1 VSEIRWPFRP
11 ALDAVVPY
19 KGGMSL
25 AEAGRRY
32 RRTRFAKLAS
42 NENPFGPSPRVLDAV
57 RGALREVEFY
67 PDAACNELRTRIA
80 TDLGL
85 DPDCLVF
92 GPGSEAIL
100 DYALRATVDPGQVV
114 VQSSPTFPSYGIVA
128 KGIGAVLRDVPRKQ
142 DWSLDVDAVI
152 AAVQNDARVLV
163 LCTPNNPTGNFIDRA
178 DFERILAALPKDVVL
193 LLDEAYREYVDPARS
208 FDPLPLL
215 RQWGGTWLAL
225 RTFSKAYGLAS
236 MRVGYG
242 IASSPD
248 FVSYI
253 DRLRPFFNVPT
264 LSQVAALA
272 AWSDQA
278 HLERT
283 VADTVAERE
292 RLLPRLRELGLTPS
306 DSQANFHLFEVA
318 DASAMAE
325 AMLAEGV
332 IVRPVPAGG
341 GRSFLRVSIGTP
353 ADNDLMLDVL
363 GKLLRKAAA

>member
-1 VSEIRWPFRP
+1 MSKPRSPFRP
-11 ALDAVVPY
+11 ALDAVIPY

-42 NENPFGPSPRVLDAV
+42 NENPFGPSPNVTVAV
-57 RGALREVEFY
+57 REALREIEFY
-67 PDAACNELRTRIA
+67 PDAACSALRARIA
-80 TDLGL
+80 ADLAV

-100 DYALRATVDPGQVV
+100 DYALRATVDPGEIV
-114 VQSSPTFPSYGIVA
+114 VQSAPTFPSYAIVA
-128 KGIGAVLRDVPRKQ
+128 NGIGAVLRDVPRKP
-142 DWSLDVDAVI
+142 DWSIDVEALTR
-152 AAVQNDARVLV
+152 AVQGGVRVLV
-163 LCTPNNPTGNFIDRA
+163 LCTPNNPTGNLIERA
-178 DFERILAALPKDVVL
+178 EFERILQALPKDVVL
-193 LLDEAYREYVDPARS
+193 LLDEAYREYVDAAKS

-215 RQWGGTWLAL
+215 RNWGGTWLAL

-264 LSQVAALA
+264 LSQAAALA
-272 AWSDQA
+272 AWDDTA
-278 HLERT
+278 HLQRT
-283 VADTVAERE
+283 VADTVAERT
-292 RLLPRLRELGLTPS
+292 RLAPKLRELGVTPS
-306 DSQANFHLFEVA
+306 SSQANFHFFEVE
-318 DASAMAE
+318 DAIATSE

-332 IVRPVPAGG
+332 IVRPIPVGK
-341 GRSFLRVSIGTP
+341 RSFLRISIGTP
-353 ADNDLMLDVL
+353 ADNDLMLGVL
-363 GKLLRKAAA
+363 AAQLRKKAA

>member
-1 VSEIRWPFRP
+1 MSRSPFRP
-11 ALDAVVPY
+11 ALEAVIPY

-42 NENPFGPSPRVLDAV
+42 NENPFGPSPSVTEAV
-57 RGALREVEFY
+57 RDALHEVEFY
-67 PDAACNELRTRIA
+67 PDAACTALRARLSE
-80 TDLGL
+80 DLGV
-85 DPDCLVF
+85 DPAALVF

-100 DYALRATVDPGQVV
+100 DYALRATVDPGEVV
-114 VQSSPTFPSYGIVA
+114 VQAGPTFPSYSIVTKA
-128 KGIGAVLRDVPRKQ
+128 IGATLRDVPRKP
-142 DWSLDVDAVI
+142 DFSLDVDTLI
-152 AAVQNDARVLV
+152 AAAQDRARVLV
-163 LCTPNNPTGNFIDRA
+163 LCTPNNPTGNFIERA
-178 DFERILAALPKDVVL
+178 DFERIIAALPKDVVL
-193 LLDEAYREYVDPARS
+193 LLDEAYREYVDADKA

-264 LSQVAALA
+264 LSQAAALA
-272 AWSDQA
+272 AWNDRD
-278 HLERT
+278 HLQRT
-283 VADTVAERE
+283 VEQTKSERA
-292 RLLPRLRELGLTPS
+292 RLVPKLRELGLNPS
-306 DSQANFHLFEVA
+306 DSQANFHFFPIEDAVA
-318 DASAMAE
+318 ISD

-332 IVRPVPAGG
+332 IVRPIGS
-341 GRSFLRVSIGTP
+341 SFLRISIGTP
-353 ADNDLMLDVL
+353 ADNDWMLTVL
-363 GKLLRKAAA
+363 AAQLQKKAA